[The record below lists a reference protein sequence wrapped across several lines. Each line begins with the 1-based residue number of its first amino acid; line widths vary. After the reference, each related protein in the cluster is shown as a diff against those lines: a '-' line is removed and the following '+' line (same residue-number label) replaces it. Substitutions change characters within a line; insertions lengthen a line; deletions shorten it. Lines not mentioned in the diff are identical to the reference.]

1 MKQSLVFHI
10 QTLHYNTLFNTS
22 REFLQVVAIDHSGR
36 LLDAALKL
44 QQGKSLEIKCAQDLP
59 FISIPLDEIEA
70 NVDQVQFQQV
80 SVSYCPDVTSVQRG
94 LKTIVTLTLQ
104 HNKQYHM
111 KVLVDSFHLNGH
123 TLRFYPQT

>member
-1 MKQSLVFHI
+1 MFHI

-59 FISIPLDEIEA
+59 FISILLDEIEA

-123 TLRFYPQT
+123 TLRFYPKT